1 MSRKQAPP
9 KPEELIA
16 KLDEKFETFKEEIT
30 GVIAEKSS
38 EIDQINAK
46 DLEIKQTIED
56 NRKKGNENLE
66 SARTKLENLLEE
78 KLEVFKRSQYLSLLI
93 ILS

>member
-16 KLDEKFETFKEEIT
+16 KLDEKFETFREEVS

-38 EIDQINAK
+38 EIEQINAK